1 MKGGGRLSDYLYE
14 GVCEVKSNC
23 SEDDEPTVRL
33 DQIHGFFEG
42 FVDDVA
48 VIQQTGTS
56 HQSMKLLGH
65 SSIPTS
71 ATYLPCDDNYHPNGK
86 SVCLPYR

>member
-14 GVCEVKSNC
+14 GICEVKSNC

-33 DQIHGFFEG
+33 DQIHALFEG

-48 VIQQTGTS
+48 VIQQTQTS

-65 SSIPTS
+65 LHQLR
-71 ATYLPCDDNYHPNGK
+71 TYLPCDDNYHNE
-86 SVCLPYR
+86 RFT